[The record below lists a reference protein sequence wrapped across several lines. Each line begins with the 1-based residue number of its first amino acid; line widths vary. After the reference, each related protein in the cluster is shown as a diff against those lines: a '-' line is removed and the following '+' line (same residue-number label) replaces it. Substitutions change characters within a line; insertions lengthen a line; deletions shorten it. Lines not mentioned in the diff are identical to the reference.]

1 MKDCIK
7 AFFED
12 QMPGVDDDTLNSI
25 YADYRTMATELYAE
39 LAAKRAEGAA
49 FEVVDRLAHTLKG
62 NALQVG
68 DEPLFEAVQAWRAAL
83 KEGDKAQV
91 ESLWPQIGALVG
103 AL

>member
-1 MKDCIK
+1 MKDCIRT
-7 AFFED
+7 FFEE
-12 QMPGVDDDTLNSI
+12 QMPGVDDETLNSI
-25 YADYRTMATELYAE
+25 YDDYRAMALELYAE
-39 LAAKRAEGAA
+39 LSAKRAEGAA

-68 DEPLFEAVQAWRAAL
+68 DEPLFQVVQAWRAAL
-83 KEGDKAQV
+83 KEGNRAQD